1 MASGLKRTIK
11 KLLPIKLVAYIQAV
25 RWWRAVERVH
35 RRTGIRDFCSH
46 VVASYGTTVLYGPF
60 KGMKFTNEGLMTA
73 CNTSGLLGTYERE
86 THPWLLALR
95 PGEYERALDIGAAE
109 GYYAVGIA
117 LRTGTRVDA
126 YDTAPVARRLCKAMA
141 KLNGV
146 SGLVQTHAFCSPEV
160 LRQLNGQRCF
170 IVSDCEGFEVKL
182 FSREVI
188 QALVNCDLIIELHDG
203 TEPPG
208 TTRELLKS
216 RFSATH
222 RIEVV
227 RFGSRNP
234 RDFPELAYLEG
245 LGIDVQRAIREE
257 GRGDQEWMIATS
269 LGTAG
274 REGVEPS
281 RTAGTV

>member
-1 MASGLKRTIK
+1 MAAGLKRTIK

-35 RRTGIRDFCSH
+35 RRTGIRDFCSQ
-46 VVASYGTTVLYGPF
+46 VVASYGTTVQYGPF
-60 KGMKFTNEGLMTA
+60 KGMKFTHEGLMTA
-73 CNTSGLLGTYERE
+73 CNTSALLGTYERE
-86 THPWLLALR
+86 IHPWLLALR

-146 SGLVQTHAFCSPEV
+146 SGLVQTHAFCSPED
-160 LRQLNGQRCF
+160 LRHLGGQRCL
-170 IVSDCEGFEVKL
+170 ILSDCEGFEVKL
-182 FSREVI
+182 FPDDVV
-188 QALVNCDLIIELHDG
+188 QALTNCDLIIELHDG
-203 TEPPG
+203 TSPPG
-208 TTRELLKS
+208 TTRELLRS
-216 RFSATH
+216 RFAATH

-234 RDFPELAYLEG
+234 NDFPELAYLEEFG
-245 LGIDVQRAIREE
+245 VDVQRAVREE
-257 GRGDQEWMIATS
+257 GRGDQEWLIATS
-269 LGTAG
+269 THLDQQAA
-274 REGVEPS
+274 V
-281 RTAGTV
+281 A